1 MVTPIAGPKV
11 GIQLIF
17 PSMKQLNI
25 APVANATSPKVN
37 GYKFF
42 SILFSLWISTTLDI

>member
-1 MVTPIAGPKV
+1 LADYLNLVKKNATMVTPIAGPKV

-37 GYKFF
+37 G
-42 SILFSLWISTTLDI
+42 